1 MSFKQMSFHRAS
13 VSENDL
19 SAGALSNPWWGLCF
33 PWHRIHII
41 STTLSPPSSLE
52 QRFSSLVT
60 AFLSVFH
67 KLNILLVPETPTTSV
82 HCRLP
87 PSIHASLSFFLLC
100 FYPQEKP
107 IFFKYRLF
115 SLLFVLPLWLSSSL
129 FCCPVGLWK
138 CFFFSFFFFLF
149 INYVKPS
156 TLPMSGSQLAFWSS
170 KLSFQTDRQTDEGQ
184 TNRFSIM
191 HA

>member
-1 MSFKQMSFHRAS
+1 MSFHRAS

-52 QRFSSLVT
+52 QHFNSLIT

-87 PSIHASLSFFLLC
+87 PSIHASLSFFVVFLPTGKTL
-100 FYPQEKP
+100 
-107 IFFKYRLF
+107 FFLNTGFFLF
-115 SLLFVLPLWLSSSL
+115 SLCFPCGFHLHCFAVPLASGN
-129 FCCPVGLWK
+129 V
-138 CFFFSFFFFLF
+138 FFFFFFFYSLTMW
-149 INYVKPS
+149 NLQHSPWAAV
-156 TLPMSGSQLAFWSS
+156 
-170 KLSFQTDRQTDEGQ
+170 
-184 TNRFSIM
+184 N
-191 HA
+191 